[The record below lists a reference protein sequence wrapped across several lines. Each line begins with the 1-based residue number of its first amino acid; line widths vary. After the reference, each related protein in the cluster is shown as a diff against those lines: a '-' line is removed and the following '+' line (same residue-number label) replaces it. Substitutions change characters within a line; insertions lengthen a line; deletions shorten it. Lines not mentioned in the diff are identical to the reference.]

1 MPGLLTSP
9 SFPNDVPIAPLHVID
24 YQLLVRGD
32 AEEMDNLFQ
41 AARELGFWY
50 LKNHGTEEDAQR
62 MFSTFGGTLDLPL
75 AEKMLYEQ
83 GDSGNSFGYK
93 AKGKIVTD
101 KNGTLDCSEFFNVAQ
116 DDALSWPTVIHRD
129 YPATITSRM
138 QDVVTPFVRKSR
150 DINFL
155 LLSVFEHKLGL
166 PRGDLWKLHPS
177 TGTCGGE
184 ARCVKT
190 PPNAQQA
197 GIGAHSDFGTLSL
210 VHNRLGGLQVMQPGS
225 DKWLYIKPLPG
236 HIVCNVGDA
245 LAIFSGGILRSCVHR
260 VMPPPGEQ
268 ARYARHSVAFFTR
281 PGDQIPLRHL
291 SERSKMV
298 SDSVSQA
305 PPGQYEPGA
314 TAGEWTSRR
323 IRSLRLKSRAGWLAS
338 QGTEHSSGVQ
348 SQTH

>member
-1 MPGLLTSP
+1 MPGLITTP
-9 SFPNDVPIAPLHVID
+9 PPFPNDVPVAPLRVVD
-24 YQLLVRGD
+24 YELLRCGD
-32 AEEMDNLFQ
+32 QEEMDKLFL
-41 AARELGFWY
+41 AAAELGFWY
-50 LKNHGTEEDAQR
+50 LKNHGTEEDAKR
-62 MFSTFGGTLDLPL
+62 MFNTFSGTLDLPL

-116 DDALSWPTVIHRD
+116 DDALSWPAVIHRT
-129 YPATITSRM
+129 YPATVNSRM
-138 QDVVTPFVRKSR
+138 RDVITPFVRKSR
-150 DINFL
+150 DINFTI
-155 LLSVFEHKLGL
+155 LSVFEAKLGL
-166 PRGDLWKLHPS
+166 PRGDLLKLHPP

-197 GIGAHSDFGTLSL
+197 GIGAHSDFGTLSI
-210 VHNRLGGLQVMQPGS
+210 VHNRLGGLQVMPPGS

-245 LAIFSGGILRSCVHR
+245 LAIFSGGILRSSVHR

-268 ARYARHSVAFFTR
+268 ARYARYSVAFFTR
-281 PGDQIPLRHL
+281 PGDNIPLRHL
-291 SERSKMV
+291 AESSQMIA
-298 SDSVSQA
+298 DSVAHASS
-305 PPGQYEPGA
+305 GQYEPGA

-323 IRSLRLKSRAGWLAS
+323 IRNLRMKSRAGWLAS
-338 QGTEHSSGVQ
+338 QGTEHSGVKN
-348 SQTH
+348 H